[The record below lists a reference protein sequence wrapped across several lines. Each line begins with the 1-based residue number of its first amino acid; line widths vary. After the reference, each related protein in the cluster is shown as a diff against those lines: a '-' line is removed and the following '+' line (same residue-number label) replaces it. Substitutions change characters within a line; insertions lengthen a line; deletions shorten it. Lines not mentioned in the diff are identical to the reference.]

1 VESGGSSECVAW
13 PRREARAFGGMV
25 MASALRKARQLLFA
39 GVGLVV
45 AAICVSG
52 CEPRAG
58 FHVTNATNQ
67 ILTVQESE
75 QAPGQ
80 SAAPLNPADLKITL
94 QPGQVWGLPFSL
106 ARGGCLNM
114 TLTAY
119 DQNGRLVDEDP
130 TPICEDT
137 SGHGNTWI
145 IKGK

>member
-1 VESGGSSECVAW
+1 MTST
-13 PRREARAFGGMV
+13 
-25 MASALRKARQLLFA
+25 LRKARRRFLA
-39 GVGLVV
+39 GIGLVV
-45 AAICVSG
+45 GAICVSG
-52 CEPRAG
+52 CEPHAG

-67 ILTVQESE
+67 ILTVQERT
-75 QAPGQ
+75 QTPGQ
-80 SAAPLNPADLKITL
+80 PAAPLNGADLKITL

-119 DQNGRLVDEDP
+119 DQSGQVVDEDP

>member
-1 VESGGSSECVAW
+1 
-13 PRREARAFGGMV
+13 
-25 MASALRKARQLLFA
+25 MASALRKARRPLV
-39 GVGLVV
+39 VGIGLAV

-67 ILTVQESE
+67 ILTIQERT
-75 QAPGQ
+75 QAPGEP
-80 SAAPLNPADLKITL
+80 AARLNPADLKITL

-130 TPICEDT
+130 TTICEDT